1 MAAAASSDAP
11 RRGKFPILS
20 LIVCAACGLAA
31 AALAYP
37 ALREKIAKI
46 EYWTADWRT
55 VLLADRISG
64 NHPRVIVVNFDP
76 ATFDGGVISPIPRD
90 THAGVLRALDVMQPA
105 VIAPDFY
112 FVAGQTP
119 ERDQIFLDTLHELRT
134 PVVLGAVDE
143 HTAEFSDKQKAYQQA
158 FLAKAGRPAGYLA
171 LRYDPG
177 HIVRRTSPPLA
188 GSPFQE
194 SFARQIVLASGAH
207 PQGLGASSQSM
218 RIAWLLGPGQ
228 APQPFLTL
236 SAKELLPGADTARLK
251 ELAGLIKGNV
261 VLTGID
267 MPNSD
272 RHDTALSVWTEEQM
286 LGVLI
291 HAQIVAR
298 LLDGRYIYELVGMQR
313 ALFLLAIALAGLALG
328 WLSGHR
334 RAAFINLGVATAI
347 LVGIDALCYSSLRIV
362 LPITLALYVWFLGAI
377 AGRHLQTLAA
387 WAANRASPAV

>member
-1 MAAAASSDAP
+1 MFSLLACVAA
-11 RRGKFPILS
+11 L
-20 LIVCAACGLAA
+20 L
-31 AALAYP
+31 AALALLYAP
-37 ALREKIAKI
+37 IRSKLDKI

-90 THAGVLRALDVMQPA
+90 THAAVLRALDAMGPS

-119 ERDQIFLDTLHELRT
+119 ERDQTFLDTLHALKT
-134 PVVLGAVDE
+134 PVVLGAIDD
-143 HTAEFSDKQKAYQQA
+143 HTSEFSDKQKAYQQA
-158 FLAKAGRPAGYLA
+158 FLAKAERPAGYLA

-177 HIVRRTSPPLA
+177 HIVRRTSPPLD

-194 SFARQIVLASGAH
+194 SFARHIVLASGAR
-207 PQGLGASSQSM
+207 PQGLGASSQSV
-218 RIAWLLGPGQ
+218 RIGWLLGPDR
-228 APQPFLTL
+228 AVQPFLTL
-236 SAKELLPGADTARLK
+236 SAKELLPGADPARLA
-251 ELAGLIKGNV
+251 ELAGLVKGNI

-272 RHDTALSVWTEEQM
+272 RHDTALSVWTDERM

-291 HAQIVAR
+291 HAQIVAQ
-298 LLDGRYIYELVGMQR
+298 LLDARYIYELVGNER
-313 ALFLLAIALAGLALG
+313 TLFLLVVGLAGLALG

-334 RAAFINLGVATAI
+334 RASLINLGVATAI
-347 LVGIDALCYSSLRIV
+347 LVGIDALCYTSLRIV
-362 LPITLALYVWFLGAI
+362 LPITLALYVWFLAAI
-377 AGRHLQTLAA
+377 FGRHLHALVT
-387 WAANRASPAV
+387 WAVGRTAIPAPAL